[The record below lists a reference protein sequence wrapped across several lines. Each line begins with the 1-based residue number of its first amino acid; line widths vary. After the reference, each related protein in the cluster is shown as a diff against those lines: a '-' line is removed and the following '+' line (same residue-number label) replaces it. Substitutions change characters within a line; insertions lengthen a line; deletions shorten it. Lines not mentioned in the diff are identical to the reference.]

1 MKWTFANFAAMAL
14 FLGSTSCSI
23 LKPPERP
30 AWTTHVL
37 EGGIA
42 ENVAGAESP
51 AASHSLRLD
60 AIECST
66 GYDTP
71 RMAYIQT
78 AGQLEYY
85 ARHRWADSPA
95 LLLPPIL
102 VRALESSGAFAG
114 VLSPTS
120 HARSDFLLET
130 ELQTFRHEFEGSSRN
145 FRVELRATFL
155 ESMSRRVVGEPKT
168 FTILEPISAESVE
181 AGVAAARHACAK
193 LARELASYCAQTAA
207 SGASGTKTTD
217 APDSAGEMRSSG
229 ENGGK
234 KSK

>member
-1 MKWTFANFAAMAL
+1 MKWTFADFAAIAL

-37 EGGIA
+37 DGGIA
-42 ENVAGAESP
+42 ENVAGSESP
-51 AASHSLRLD
+51 AATHSLRLD
-60 AIECST
+60 AIECSA

-102 VRALESSGAFAG
+102 VRALESSGAFTG

-120 HARSDFLLET
+120 HARSDFLLEA
-130 ELQTFRHEFEGSSRN
+130 ELLTFRHEFEGSSRA
-145 FRVELRATFL
+145 FRTELRATLL
-155 ESMSRRVVGEPKT
+155 EPGSRRVVGEPKT
-168 FTILEPISAESVE
+168 FTVLEPIPSESVE
-181 AGVAAARHACAK
+181 AGVDAARRACAK
-193 LARELASYCAQTAA
+193 LARELATYCVQT
-207 SGASGTKTTD
+207 T
-217 APDSAGEMRSSG
+217 SS
-229 ENGGK
+229 EAK
-234 KSK
+234 